1 MGIFD
6 VTYDL
11 DDQREIIL
19 PVLNVKEDIR
29 TLLIFL
35 YLHVKEIQ
43 ESEEILEA
51 IINID
56 LKYIPD
62 KFLKDFII
70 KVIEYKR
77 DGKRLR
83 DIFLIEKFRK
93 EEEKLDEI
101 LEKDADADFY
111 VISFSA
117 LKVRAIEKKLKSFY
131 FFSRG
136 LNLFDTRKD
145 DGKNKL
151 LEFEEEILELA
162 DEIKQTVNIN
172 ESSIMLEKTPEMVF
186 NTNKKPKRILTNT
199 ALDEVLELVKKDV
212 HIFAAET
219 GLGKTAFLIDM
230 ALNLEKM
237 GYRGIFFSCEMGIEQ
252 LSERIVANLTKIPLK
267 ILKDDDLMKEVLAN
281 EEYKKMIEDIEK
293 KKSKLRIID
302 GTFSVSKIEDYV
314 KKEIL
319 VEKELDFIVIDYLQ
333 LLKDETLK
341 NGTISYERVTSISKQ
356 LKEIAKENNIAI
368 LCIAQLSRAF
378 ADRKKSL
385 KEGEQ
390 LIMLPSDLKDSSQ
403 IEQDAGSITGLIV
416 TNVELDELKCQKKLI
431 NLQILKQR
439 SGIIRNDLEIEFI
452 TANQTI
458 KFNRMETKLGYK
470 PKKIIIEEEE
480 QQPKEEEKIFAEQQE
495 FPF

>member
-11 DDQREIIL
+11 DNNREIIL
-19 PVLNVKEDIR
+19 PILNVRQDIK

-35 YLHVKEIQ
+35 YLHAKEIQ
-43 ESEEILEA
+43 ESEEILDA

-70 KVIEYKR
+70 KIIEYKR

-83 DIFLIEKFRK
+83 DIFMIEKFRK

-101 LEKDADADFY
+101 LEEDADFY

-117 LKVRAIEKKLKSFY
+117 LKVKAIEKKLKSFY
-131 FFSRG
+131 FFNKG

-162 DEIKQTVNIN
+162 DEIKQTVNVN
-172 ESSIMLEKTPEMVF
+172 ESSIMLEETPRMVLS
-186 NTNKKPKRILTNT
+186 TDEKPKKISTNT

-230 ALNLEKM
+230 ALRLEKM

-267 ILKDDDLMKEVLAN
+267 ILKDVELMKEVLAN
-281 EEYKKMIEDIEK
+281 EEYKKKIEDIEK
-293 KKSKLRIID
+293 KKSKLRLID
-302 GTFSVSKIEDYV
+302 GTFSISKIEDYV
-314 KKEIL
+314 KREIL
-319 VEKELDFIVIDYLQ
+319 VEKELDYIVIDYLQ

-378 ADRKKSL
+378 SDRKKSL

-403 IEQDAGSITGLIV
+403 IEQDAGSVTGLIV
-416 TNVELDELKCQKKLI
+416 TNTELDELNCQKKLI

-439 SGIIRNDLEIEFI
+439 SGIVRHDLEIEFI

-470 PKKIIIEEEE
+470 PKKL
-480 QQPKEEEKIFAEQQE
+480 
-495 FPF
+495 

>member
-19 PVLNVKEDIR
+19 PVLNIKQDIK

-35 YLHVKEIQ
+35 YLHAKEIQ
-43 ESEEILEA
+43 ESEEILDA

-83 DIFLIEKFRK
+83 DIFMIEKFRK

-101 LEKDADADFY
+101 LEEDADFY

-186 NTNKKPKRILTNT
+186 NTNKKPKRIITNT

-281 EEYKKMIEDIEK
+281 EEYKKKIDDIEK

-368 LCIAQLSRAF
+368 LCIAQLSRSF
-378 ADRKKSL
+378 ADRKKST

-439 SGIIRNDLEIEFI
+439 SGNIRNDLEIEFI

-470 PKKIIIEEEE
+470 PKEIIEDEQE

>member
-11 DDQREIIL
+11 DDNREIIL
-19 PVLNVKEDIR
+19 PILNVRQDIK

-70 KVIEYKR
+70 KIIEYKR

-83 DIFLIEKFRK
+83 DIFMIEKFRK

-101 LEKDADADFY
+101 LEEDADFY

-117 LKVRAIEKKLKSFY
+117 LKVKAIEKKLKSFY

-136 LNLFDTRKD
+136 LNFFDTRKD
-145 DGKNKL
+145 EGKNKL
-151 LEFEEEILELA
+151 LEFEEEILNLA
-162 DEIKQTVNIN
+162 DEIKQTINNN
-172 ESSIMLEKTPEMVF
+172 ESSIMLEETPRMVLS
-186 NTNKKPKRILTNT
+186 TDEKPKKIITNT

-267 ILKDDDLMKEVLAN
+267 ILKDMDLMKEVLAN
-281 EEYKKMIEDIEK
+281 EEYKKKIEDIEK

-302 GTFSVSKIEDYV
+302 GTFSISKIEDYV
-314 KKEIL
+314 KREIL
-319 VEKELDFIVIDYLQ
+319 VEKELDYIVIDYLQ

-416 TNVELDELKCQKKLI
+416 TNTELDELNCQKKLI

-439 SGIIRNDLEIEFI
+439 SGIVRHDLEIEFI

-470 PKKIIIEEEE
+470 PKKIIIEEE
-480 QQPKEEEKIFAEQQE
+480 QQPKEEEKIFGEQQE

>member
-19 PVLNVKEDIR
+19 PVLNIKQDIK

-70 KVIEYKR
+70 KIIEYKR

-83 DIFLIEKFRK
+83 DIFMIEKFRK

-101 LEKDADADFY
+101 LEEDADFY

-162 DEIKQTVNIN
+162 NEIKQTVNIN

-186 NTNKKPKRILTNT
+186 NTNKKPKRIITNT

-237 GYRGIFFSCEMGIEQ
+237 GYRGVFFSCEMGIEQ

-281 EEYKKMIEDIEK
+281 EEYKKKIEDIEK
-293 KKSKLRIID
+293 KKSKLRLID
-302 GTFSVSKIEDYV
+302 GTFSISKIEDYV
-314 KKEIL
+314 KREIL
-319 VEKELDFIVIDYLQ
+319 VEKELDYIVIDYLQ

-378 ADRKKSL
+378 SDRKKSL

-416 TNVELDELKCQKKLI
+416 TNTELDELNCQKKLI

-439 SGIIRNDLEIEFI
+439 SGNIRNDLEIEFI

-470 PKKIIIEEEE
+470 PKEIIEDEQE
-480 QQPKEEEKIFAEQQE
+480 QQSKEEEKIFAEQQE

>member
-11 DDQREIIL
+11 DDNREIIL
-19 PVLNVKEDIR
+19 PILNVRQDIK

-35 YLHVKEIQ
+35 YLHAKEIQ
-43 ESEEILEA
+43 ESEEILDA

-70 KVIEYKR
+70 KIIEYKR

-83 DIFLIEKFRK
+83 DIFMIEKFRK

-101 LEKDADADFY
+101 LEEDADFY

-117 LKVRAIEKKLKSFY
+117 LKVKAIEKKLKSFY
-131 FFSRG
+131 FFNKG

-162 DEIKQTVNIN
+162 DEIKQTVNVN
-172 ESSIMLEKTPEMVF
+172 ESSIMLEETPRMVLS
-186 NTNKKPKRILTNT
+186 TDEKPKKISTNT

-230 ALNLEKM
+230 ALRLEKM

-267 ILKDDDLMKEVLAN
+267 ILKDVELMKEVLAN
-281 EEYKKMIEDIEK
+281 EEYKKKIEDIEK
-293 KKSKLRIID
+293 KKSKLRLID
-302 GTFSVSKIEDYV
+302 GTFSISKIEDYV
-314 KKEIL
+314 KREIL
-319 VEKELDFIVIDYLQ
+319 VEKELDYIVIDYLQ

-378 ADRKKSL
+378 SDRKKSL

-439 SGIIRNDLEIEFI
+439 SGNIRNDLEIEFI

-470 PKKIIIEEEE
+470 PKEIITEEE
-480 QQPKEEEKIFAEQQE
+480 QQPKEEEKIFGEQQE

>member
-11 DDQREIIL
+11 DDNREIIL
-19 PVLNVKEDIR
+19 PVLNIRQDIK

-83 DIFLIEKFRK
+83 DIFMIEKFRR
-93 EEEKLDEI
+93 EEER
-101 LEKDADADFY
+101 LEKFLEEDEDFY
-111 VISFSA
+111 VISFSP
-117 LKVRAIEKKLKSFY
+117 LKVKAIEKKLKSFY

-151 LEFEEEILELA
+151 LEFEEEILDLA
-162 DEIKQTVNIN
+162 DEIKQTINTN
-172 ESSIMLEKTPEMVF
+172 ESSIMLEETPRMVLS
-186 NTNKKPKRILTNT
+186 TDEKPKKILTNT

-237 GYRGIFFSCEMGIEQ
+237 GYRGVFFSCEMGIEQ

-267 ILKDDDLMKEVLAN
+267 ILKDMDLMKEVLKN
-281 EEYKKMIEDIEK
+281 EEYKKKIDDIEK

-439 SGIIRNDLEIEFI
+439 SGNIRNDLEIEFI

-470 PKKIIIEEEE
+470 PKEIIEDKQE

>member
-19 PVLNVKEDIR
+19 PVLNIKQDIK

-35 YLHVKEIQ
+35 YLHAKEIQ
-43 ESEEILEA
+43 ESEEILDA

-70 KVIEYKR
+70 KIIEYKR

-83 DIFLIEKFRK
+83 DIFMIEKFRK

-101 LEKDADADFY
+101 LEEDADFY

-151 LEFEEEILELA
+151 LEFEEEILDLVN
-162 DEIKQTVNIN
+162 EIKQTINTN
-172 ESSIMLEKTPEMVF
+172 ESSIMLEETPRMVLS
-186 NTNKKPKRILTNT
+186 TDEKPKKIITNT

-281 EEYKKMIEDIEK
+281 EEYKKKIDDIEK

-416 TNVELDELKCQKKLI
+416 TNTELDELNCQKKLI

-439 SGIIRNDLEIEFI
+439 SGNIRNDLEIEFI

-470 PKKIIIEEEE
+470 PKEIIEDEQE
-480 QQPKEEEKIFAEQQE
+480 QQPKEEKIVAEQQE

>member
-19 PVLNVKEDIR
+19 PILNIKEDLK

-35 YLHVKEIQ
+35 YLQAKEIQ
-43 ESEEILEA
+43 ESEEILDA

-56 LKYIPD
+56 LKYIPYQ
-62 KFLKDFII
+62 FLRDFIVKII
-70 KVIEYKR
+70 KYKR

-101 LEKDADADFY
+101 LEEDADFY

-117 LKVRAIEKKLKSFY
+117 LKVKAIEKKLKSFY
-131 FFSRG
+131 FFNKA
-136 LNLFDTRKD
+136 LNFLDTRKD
-145 DGKNKL
+145 EGKNKL
-151 LEFEEEILELA
+151 LEFEEEILDLA
-162 DEIKQTVNIN
+162 DEIKQTINTN
-172 ESSIMLEKTPEMVF
+172 ESSVMLEETPGMVF
-186 NTNKKPKRILTNT
+186 NTNKKPKKLLTNT

-230 ALNLEKM
+230 ALRLEKM

-302 GTFSVSKIEDYV
+302 GTFSVDKIEDYV

-341 NGTISYERVTSISKQ
+341 SNSISYERVTSISKR

-390 LIMLPSDLKDSSQ
+390 LIMFPSDLKDSSQ

-470 PKKIIIEEEE
+470 PKEIITEEE
-480 QQPKEEEKIFAEQQE
+480 QQPKEEEKIVAEQQE

>member
-6 VTYDL
+6 TTYDL

-19 PVLNVKEDIR
+19 PVLNIKQDIK

-83 DIFLIEKFRK
+83 DIFMIEKFRK
-93 EEEKLDEI
+93 EEER
-101 LEKDADADFY
+101 LEKFLEEDEDFY
-111 VISFSA
+111 VISFSP
-117 LKVRAIEKKLKSFY
+117 LKVKAIEKKLKSFY

-151 LEFEEEILELA
+151 LEFEEEILDLA
-162 DEIKQTVNIN
+162 DEIKQTVNVN
-172 ESSIMLEKTPEMVF
+172 ESSIMLEETPRMVLS
-186 NTNKKPKRILTNT
+186 TDEKPKKISTNT

-230 ALNLEKM
+230 ALRLEKM

-267 ILKDDDLMKEVLAN
+267 ILKDVELMKEVLAN
-281 EEYKKMIEDIEK
+281 EEYKKKIEDIEK
-293 KKSKLRIID
+293 KKSKLRLID
-302 GTFSVSKIEDYV
+302 GTFSISKIEDYV
-314 KKEIL
+314 KREIL
-319 VEKELDFIVIDYLQ
+319 VEKELDYIVIDYLQ

-416 TNVELDELKCQKKLI
+416 TNVELDELNCQKKLI

-439 SGIIRNDLEIEFI
+439 SGIVRHDLEIEFI

>member
-11 DDQREIIL
+11 DDNREIIL
-19 PVLNVKEDIR
+19 PILNVRQDIK

-35 YLHVKEIQ
+35 YLHAKEIQ
-43 ESEEILEA
+43 ESEEILDA

-83 DIFLIEKFRK
+83 DIFMIEKFRK
-93 EEEKLDEI
+93 EEER
-101 LEKDADADFY
+101 LEKFLEEDEDFY
-111 VISFSA
+111 VISFSP
-117 LKVRAIEKKLKSFY
+117 LKVKAIEKKLKSFY

-151 LEFEEEILELA
+151 LEFEEEILELS
-162 DEIKQTVNIN
+162 DEIKQTLNNN
-172 ESSIMLEKTPEMVF
+172 ESSIMLEETPRMVLS
-186 NTNKKPKRILTNT
+186 TDEKPKKILTNT

-267 ILKDDDLMKEVLAN
+267 ILKDMDLMKEVLAN
-281 EEYKKMIEDIEK
+281 EEYKKKIDDIEK

-341 NGTISYERVTSISKQ
+341 NGTISYERVTSISKR

-470 PKKIIIEEEE
+470 PKEIIKDEQE

>member
-11 DDQREIIL
+11 DDNREIIL
-19 PVLNVKEDIR
+19 PILNVRQDIK

-43 ESEEILEA
+43 ESEEILDA

-70 KVIEYKR
+70 KIIEYKR

-101 LEKDADADFY
+101 LEEDADFY

-117 LKVRAIEKKLKSFY
+117 LKVKAIEKKLKSFY
-131 FFSRG
+131 FFNKG

-151 LEFEEEILELA
+151 LEFEEEILDLA
-162 DEIKQTVNIN
+162 DEIKQTINVN
-172 ESSIMLEKTPEMVF
+172 ESSIMLEETPRMVLS
-186 NTNKKPKRILTNT
+186 TDEKPKKISTNT

-230 ALNLEKM
+230 ALRLEKM

-267 ILKDDDLMKEVLAN
+267 ILKDVELMKEVLAN
-281 EEYKKMIEDIEK
+281 EEYKKKIEDIEK
-293 KKSKLRIID
+293 KKSKLRLID
-302 GTFSVSKIEDYV
+302 GTFSISKIEDYV
-314 KKEIL
+314 KREIL
-319 VEKELDFIVIDYLQ
+319 VEKELDYIVIDYLQ

-341 NGTISYERVTSISKQ
+341 NGTISYERVTSISKR

-439 SGIIRNDLEIEFI
+439 SGNIRNDLEIEFI

>member
-11 DDQREIIL
+11 DDNREIIL
-19 PVLNVKEDIR
+19 PVLNIKQDIK

-70 KVIEYKR
+70 KIIEYKR

-83 DIFLIEKFRK
+83 DIFMIEKFRK

-101 LEKDADADFY
+101 LEEDADFY

-162 DEIKQTVNIN
+162 DEIKQTVNVN

-186 NTNKKPKRILTNT
+186 NTNKKPKRIITNT

-237 GYRGIFFSCEMGIEQ
+237 GYRGVFFSCEMGIEQ

-281 EEYKKMIEDIEK
+281 EEYKKMIENIEK

-314 KKEIL
+314 KREIL
-319 VEKELDFIVIDYLQ
+319 IEKELDFIVIDYLQ

-341 NGTISYERVTSISKQ
+341 SNSISYERVTSISKQ

>member
-11 DDQREIIL
+11 DDNREIIL
-19 PVLNVKEDIR
+19 PILNVRQDIK

-35 YLHVKEIQ
+35 YLHAKEIQ
-43 ESEEILEA
+43 ESEEILDA

-70 KVIEYKR
+70 KIIEYKR

-101 LEKDADADFY
+101 LEEDADFY

-162 DEIKQTVNIN
+162 NEIKQTVNIN

-237 GYRGIFFSCEMGIEQ
+237 GYRGVFFSCEMGIEQ

-281 EEYKKMIEDIEK
+281 EEYKKMIENIEK

-314 KKEIL
+314 KREIL
-319 VEKELDFIVIDYLQ
+319 IEKELDFIVIDYLQ

-341 NGTISYERVTSISKQ
+341 SNSISYERVTSISKQ

>member
-11 DDQREIIL
+11 DDNREIIL
-19 PVLNVKEDIR
+19 PILNVRQDIK

-35 YLHVKEIQ
+35 YLHAKEIQ
-43 ESEEILEA
+43 ESEEILDA

-70 KVIEYKR
+70 KIIEYKR

-83 DIFLIEKFRK
+83 DIFMIEKFRK
-93 EEEKLDEI
+93 EEER
-101 LEKDADADFY
+101 LEKFLEEDEDFY
-111 VISFSA
+111 VISFSP
-117 LKVRAIEKKLKSFY
+117 LKVKAIEKKLKSFY

-151 LEFEEEILELA
+151 LEFEEEILDLA
-162 DEIKQTVNIN
+162 NEIKQTINTN
-172 ESSIMLEKTPEMVF
+172 ESSIMLEETPRMVLS
-186 NTNKKPKRILTNT
+186 TDEKPKKIITNT

-267 ILKDDDLMKEVLAN
+267 ILKDVELMKEVLAN
-281 EEYKKMIEDIEK
+281 EEYKKKIEDIEK
-293 KKSKLRIID
+293 KKSKLRLID
-302 GTFSVSKIEDYV
+302 GTFSISKIEDYV
-314 KKEIL
+314 KREIL
-319 VEKELDFIVIDYLQ
+319 VEKELDYIVIDYLQ

-378 ADRKKSL
+378 SDRKKSL

-439 SGIIRNDLEIEFI
+439 SGNIRNDLEIEFI

-470 PKKIIIEEEE
+470 PKEIIEDEQE
-480 QQPKEEEKIFAEQQE
+480 QQPKEEKIVAEQQE

>member
-19 PVLNVKEDIR
+19 PILNVRQDIK

-35 YLHVKEIQ
+35 YLHAKEIQ
-43 ESEEILEA
+43 ESEEILDA

-70 KVIEYKR
+70 KIIEYKR

-83 DIFLIEKFRK
+83 DIFMIEKFRK

-101 LEKDADADFY
+101 LEEDADFY
-111 VISFSA
+111 VISFSS
-117 LKVRAIEKKLKSFY
+117 LKVKAIEKKLKSFY
-131 FFSRG
+131 FFNKG

-162 DEIKQTVNIN
+162 DEIKQTVNVN
-172 ESSIMLEKTPEMVF
+172 ESSIMLEETPRMVLS
-186 NTNKKPKRILTNT
+186 TDEKPKKISTNT

-230 ALNLEKM
+230 ALRLEKM

-267 ILKDDDLMKEVLAN
+267 ILKDVELMKEVLAN
-281 EEYKKMIEDIEK
+281 EEYKKKIEDIEK
-293 KKSKLRIID
+293 KKSKLRLID
-302 GTFSVSKIEDYV
+302 GTFSISKIEDYV
-314 KKEIL
+314 KREIL
-319 VEKELDFIVIDYLQ
+319 VEKELDYIVIDYLQ

-416 TNVELDELKCQKKLI
+416 TNTELDELNCQKKLI

-439 SGIIRNDLEIEFI
+439 SGNIRNDLEIEFI

-470 PKKIIIEEEE
+470 PKEIIEDEQE

>member
-19 PVLNVKEDIR
+19 PVLNIKQDIK

-70 KVIEYKR
+70 KIIEYKR

-83 DIFLIEKFRK
+83 DIFMIEKFRK

-101 LEKDADADFY
+101 LEEDADFY

-237 GYRGIFFSCEMGIEQ
+237 GYRGVFFSCEMGIEQ

-281 EEYKKMIEDIEK
+281 EEYKKMIENIEK

-314 KKEIL
+314 KREIL
-319 VEKELDFIVIDYLQ
+319 IEKELDFIVIDYLQ

-341 NGTISYERVTSISKQ
+341 SNSISYERVTSISKQ

-480 QQPKEEEKIFAEQQE
+480 QQPKEEEKIVAEQQE

>member
-11 DDQREIIL
+11 DDNREIIL
-19 PVLNVKEDIR
+19 PVLNIRQDIK

-83 DIFLIEKFRK
+83 DIFMIEKFRR
-93 EEEKLDEI
+93 EEER
-101 LEKDADADFY
+101 LEKFLEEDEDFY
-111 VISFSA
+111 VISFSP
-117 LKVRAIEKKLKSFY
+117 LKVKAIEKKLKSFY

-162 DEIKQTVNIN
+162 DEIKQTVNVN
-172 ESSIMLEKTPEMVF
+172 ESSIMLEETPRMVLS
-186 NTNKKPKRILTNT
+186 TDEKPKKISTNT

-230 ALNLEKM
+230 ALRLEKM

-267 ILKDDDLMKEVLAN
+267 ILKDVELMKEVLAN
-281 EEYKKMIEDIEK
+281 EEYKKKIEDIEK
-293 KKSKLRIID
+293 KKSKLRLID
-302 GTFSVSKIEDYV
+302 GTFSISKIEDYV
-314 KKEIL
+314 KREIL
-319 VEKELDFIVIDYLQ
+319 VEKELDYIVIDYLQ
-333 LLKDETLK
+333 LLKDENLK

-439 SGIIRNDLEIEFI
+439 SGNIRNDLEIEFI

-470 PKKIIIEEEE
+470 PKKIIEDEQE

>member
-11 DDQREIIL
+11 DDNREIIL
-19 PVLNVKEDIR
+19 PILNVRQDIK

-35 YLHVKEIQ
+35 YLHAKEIQ
-43 ESEEILEA
+43 ESEEILDA

-70 KVIEYKR
+70 KIIEYKR

-83 DIFLIEKFRK
+83 DIFMIEKFRK
-93 EEEKLDEI
+93 EEER
-101 LEKDADADFY
+101 LEKFLEEDEDFY
-111 VISFSA
+111 VISFSP
-117 LKVRAIEKKLKSFY
+117 LKVGAIEKKLKSFY
-131 FFSRG
+131 FFSKA
-136 LNLFDTRKD
+136 LNFLDTRKD

-151 LEFEEEILELA
+151 LEFEEEILNLA
-162 DEIKQTVNIN
+162 DEIKQTINTN
-172 ESSIMLEKTPEMVF
+172 ESSIMLEETPRMVLS
-186 NTNKKPKRILTNT
+186 TDEKPKKILTNT

-267 ILKDDDLMKEVLAN
+267 ILKDMDLMKEVLKN
-281 EEYKKMIEDIEK
+281 EEYKKKIEDIEK

-319 VEKELDFIVIDYLQ
+319 VEKELDYIVIDYLQ

-416 TNVELDELKCQKKLI
+416 TNVELDELNCQKKLI

-439 SGIIRNDLEIEFI
+439 SGIVRHDLEIEFI

-470 PKKIIIEEEE
+470 PKKIIIEEE
-480 QQPKEEEKIFAEQQE
+480 QQPKEEEKIFGEQQE

>member
-19 PVLNVKEDIR
+19 PVLNIKQDIK

-70 KVIEYKR
+70 KIIEYKR

-83 DIFLIEKFRK
+83 DIFMIEKFRK

-101 LEKDADADFY
+101 LEEDADFY

-151 LEFEEEILELA
+151 LEFEEEILDLVN
-162 DEIKQTVNIN
+162 EIKQTINTN
-172 ESSIMLEKTPEMVF
+172 ESSIMLEETPRMVLS
-186 NTNKKPKRILTNT
+186 TDEKPKKIITNT

-230 ALNLEKM
+230 ALRLEKM

-267 ILKDDDLMKEVLAN
+267 ILKDVELMKEVLAN
-281 EEYKKMIEDIEK
+281 EEYKKKIEDIEK
-293 KKSKLRIID
+293 KKSKLRLID
-302 GTFSVSKIEDYV
+302 GTFSISKIEDYV
-314 KKEIL
+314 KREIL
-319 VEKELDFIVIDYLQ
+319 VEKELDYIVIDYLQ

-378 ADRKKSL
+378 SDRKKSL

-439 SGIIRNDLEIEFI
+439 SGNIRNDLEIEFI

-470 PKKIIIEEEE
+470 PREIIEDEQE

>member
-19 PVLNVKEDIR
+19 PVLNIKQDIK

-35 YLHVKEIQ
+35 YLHAKEIQ
-43 ESEEILEA
+43 ESEEILDA

-70 KVIEYKR
+70 KIIEYKR

-101 LEKDADADFY
+101 LEEDADFY

-172 ESSIMLEKTPEMVF
+172 ERSIMLEKTPEMVF
-186 NTNKKPKRILTNT
+186 NTNKKPKRIITNT

-302 GTFSVSKIEDYV
+302 GTFSVDKIEDYV

-319 VEKELDFIVIDYLQ
+319 VEKELDYIVIDYLQ

-416 TNVELDELKCQKKLI
+416 TNTELDELNCQKKLI

-439 SGIIRNDLEIEFI
+439 SGNIRNDLEIEFI

-470 PKKIIIEEEE
+470 PKEIIEDEQE
-480 QQPKEEEKIFAEQQE
+480 QQPKEEKIVAEQQE

>member
-19 PVLNVKEDIR
+19 PILNIKEDLK

-35 YLHVKEIQ
+35 YLQAKEIQ
-43 ESEEILEA
+43 ESEEILDA

-56 LKYIPD
+56 LKYIPYQ
-62 KFLKDFII
+62 FLRDFIVKI
-70 KVIEYKR
+70 IEYKR

-101 LEKDADADFY
+101 LEEDADFY

-117 LKVRAIEKKLKSFY
+117 LKVKAIEKKLKSFY
-131 FFSRG
+131 FFNKA
-136 LNLFDTRKD
+136 LNFLDTRKD
-145 DGKNKL
+145 EGKNKL
-151 LEFEEEILELA
+151 LEFEEEILDLA
-162 DEIKQTVNIN
+162 DEIKQTINTN
-172 ESSIMLEKTPEMVF
+172 ESSVMLEETPGMVF
-186 NTNKKPKRILTNT
+186 NTNKKPKKLLTNT

-230 ALNLEKM
+230 ALRLEKM

-281 EEYKKMIEDIEK
+281 EEYKKMIENIEK

-302 GTFSVSKIEDYV
+302 GTFSVDKIEDYV

-341 NGTISYERVTSISKQ
+341 SNSISYERVTSISKR
-356 LKEIAKENNIAI
+356 LKKIAKENNIAI

-390 LIMLPSDLKDSSQ
+390 LIMFPSDLKDSSQ

-470 PKKIIIEEEE
+470 PKEIITEEE
-480 QQPKEEEKIFAEQQE
+480 QQPKEEEKIVAEQQE

>member
-19 PVLNVKEDIR
+19 PILNVRQDIK

-35 YLHVKEIQ
+35 YLHAKEIQ
-43 ESEEILEA
+43 ESEEILDA

-70 KVIEYKR
+70 KIIEYKR

-83 DIFLIEKFRK
+83 DIFMIEKFRK

-101 LEKDADADFY
+101 LEEDADFY
-111 VISFSA
+111 VISFSS
-117 LKVRAIEKKLKSFY
+117 LKVKAIEKKLKSFY
-131 FFSRG
+131 FFNKG

-162 DEIKQTVNIN
+162 DEIKQTVNVN
-172 ESSIMLEKTPEMVF
+172 ESSIMLEETPRMVLS
-186 NTNKKPKRILTNT
+186 TDEKPKKISTNT

-230 ALNLEKM
+230 ALRLEKM

-267 ILKDDDLMKEVLAN
+267 ILKDVELMKEVLAN
-281 EEYKKMIEDIEK
+281 EEYKKKIEDIEK
-293 KKSKLRIID
+293 KKSKLRLID
-302 GTFSVSKIEDYV
+302 GTFSISKIEDYV
-314 KKEIL
+314 KREIL
-319 VEKELDFIVIDYLQ
+319 VEKELDYIVIDYLQ

-416 TNVELDELKCQKKLI
+416 TNTELDELNCQKKLI

-439 SGIIRNDLEIEFI
+439 SGIVRHDLEIEFI

-470 PKKIIIEEEE
+470 PKKIIIEEE
-480 QQPKEEEKIFAEQQE
+480 QQPKEEEKIFGEQQE

>member
-19 PVLNVKEDIR
+19 PVLNIKQDIK

-35 YLHVKEIQ
+35 YLHAKEIQ
-43 ESEEILEA
+43 ESEEILDA

-70 KVIEYKR
+70 KIIEYKR

-83 DIFLIEKFRK
+83 DIFMIEKFRK

-101 LEKDADADFY
+101 LEEDADFY

-117 LKVRAIEKKLKSFY
+117 LKVKAIEKKLKSFY

-162 DEIKQTVNIN
+162 DEIKQTVNVN
-172 ESSIMLEKTPEMVF
+172 ESSIMLEETPRMVLS
-186 NTNKKPKRILTNT
+186 TDEKPKKISTNT

-230 ALNLEKM
+230 ALRLEKM

-267 ILKDDDLMKEVLAN
+267 ILKDVELMKEVLAN
-281 EEYKKMIEDIEK
+281 EEYKKKIEDIEK
-293 KKSKLRIID
+293 KKSKLRLID
-302 GTFSVSKIEDYV
+302 GTFSISKIEDYV
-314 KKEIL
+314 KREIL
-319 VEKELDFIVIDYLQ
+319 VEKELDYIVIDYLQ

-378 ADRKKSL
+378 SDRKKSL

-439 SGIIRNDLEIEFI
+439 SGNIRNDLEIEFI

-470 PKKIIIEEEE
+470 PKEIIEDEQE
-480 QQPKEEEKIFAEQQE
+480 QQPKEEKIVAEQQE

>member
-11 DDQREIIL
+11 DDNREIIL
-19 PVLNVKEDIR
+19 PILNVRQDIK

-35 YLHVKEIQ
+35 YLHTKEIQ

-51 IINID
+51 ITNIN
-56 LKYIPD
+56 LKYIPYP
-62 KFLKDFII
+62 FLKDFII

-83 DIFLIEKFRK
+83 DIFMIEKFRK
-93 EEEKLDEI
+93 EEER
-101 LEKDADADFY
+101 LEKFLEEDEDFY
-111 VISFSA
+111 VISFSP
-117 LKVRAIEKKLKSFY
+117 LKVKAIEKKLKSFY

-151 LEFEEEILELA
+151 LEFEEEILDLA
-162 DEIKQTVNIN
+162 DEIKQTINTN
-172 ESSIMLEKTPEMVF
+172 ESSIMLEETPRMVLS
-186 NTNKKPKRILTNT
+186 TDEKPKKILTNT

-267 ILKDDDLMKEVLAN
+267 ILKDMDLMKEVLKN
-281 EEYKKMIEDIEK
+281 EEYKKKIEDIEK

-319 VEKELDFIVIDYLQ
+319 VEKELDYIVIDYLQ

-341 NGTISYERVTSISKQ
+341 NGVISYERVTSISKR

-416 TNVELDELKCQKKLI
+416 TNVELDELNCQKKLI

-439 SGIIRNDLEIEFI
+439 SGNIRNDLEIEFI

-470 PKKIIIEEEE
+470 PKKIIEDEQE
-480 QQPKEEEKIFAEQQE
+480 QQPKEEEKIVAEQQE

>member
-19 PVLNVKEDIR
+19 PILNVRQDIK

-35 YLHVKEIQ
+35 YLHAKEIQ
-43 ESEEILEA
+43 ESEEILDA

-83 DIFLIEKFRK
+83 DIFMIEKFRR
-93 EEEKLDEI
+93 EEER
-101 LEKDADADFY
+101 LEKFLEEDEDFY
-111 VISFSA
+111 VISFSP
-117 LKVRAIEKKLKSFY
+117 LKVKAIEKKLKSFY

-151 LEFEEEILELA
+151 LEFEEEILDLA
-162 DEIKQTVNIN
+162 DEIKQIINTN
-172 ESSIMLEKTPEMVF
+172 ESSIMLEETPRMVLS
-186 NTNKKPKRILTNT
+186 TDEKPKKISTNT

-267 ILKDDDLMKEVLAN
+267 ILKDMDLMKEVLKN
-281 EEYKKMIEDIEK
+281 EEYKKKIEDIEK

-302 GTFSVSKIEDYV
+302 GTFSISKIEDYV

-319 VEKELDFIVIDYLQ
+319 VEKELDYIVIDYLQ

-416 TNVELDELKCQKKLI
+416 TNVELDKLNCQKKLI

-439 SGIIRNDLEIEFI
+439 SGIVRHDLEIEFI

-470 PKKIIIEEEE
+470 PKEIIIEEE
-480 QQPKEEEKIFAEQQE
+480 QQPKEED
-495 FPF
+495 

>member
-11 DDQREIIL
+11 DDNREIIL
-19 PVLNVKEDIR
+19 PVLNIRQDIK

-35 YLHVKEIQ
+35 YLHVKEMQ

-51 IINID
+51 ITNIN
-56 LKYIPD
+56 LKYIPNQ
-62 KFLKDFII
+62 FLKDFII

-83 DIFLIEKFRK
+83 DIFMIEKFRK

-101 LEKDADADFY
+101 LEEDADFY
-111 VISFSA
+111 VISFSP
-117 LKVRAIEKKLKSFY
+117 LKVKAIEKKLKSFY

-151 LEFEEEILELA
+151 LEFEEEILDLA
-162 DEIKQTVNIN
+162 DEIKQTINTN
-172 ESSIMLEKTPEMVF
+172 ESSIMLEETPRMVLS
-186 NTNKKPKRILTNT
+186 TDEKPKKILTNT

-230 ALNLEKM
+230 TLNLEKM

-267 ILKDDDLMKEVLAN
+267 ILKDMDLMKEVLKN
-281 EEYKKMIEDIEK
+281 EEYKKKIEDIEK
-293 KKSKLRIID
+293 KKSKLRLID
-302 GTFSVSKIEDYV
+302 GTFSISKIEDYV

-319 VEKELDFIVIDYLQ
+319 VEKELDYIVIDYLQ
-333 LLKDETLK
+333 LLKDENLK

-439 SGIIRNDLEIEFI
+439 SGNIRNDLEIEFI

-470 PKKIIIEEEE
+470 PKEIITEEE
-480 QQPKEEEKIFAEQQE
+480 QQPKEEEKIVAEQQE

>member
-11 DDQREIIL
+11 DDNREIIL
-19 PVLNVKEDIR
+19 PILNVRQDIK

-35 YLHVKEIQ
+35 YLHAKEIQ
-43 ESEEILEA
+43 ESEEILDA

-70 KVIEYKR
+70 KIIEYKR

-83 DIFLIEKFRK
+83 DIFMIEKFRK
-93 EEEKLDEI
+93 EEER
-101 LEKDADADFY
+101 LEKFLEEDEDFY
-111 VISFSA
+111 VISFSP
-117 LKVRAIEKKLKSFY
+117 LKVGAIEKKLKSFY
-131 FFSRG
+131 FFSKA
-136 LNLFDTRKD
+136 LNFLDTRKD

-151 LEFEEEILELA
+151 LEFEEEILNLA
-162 DEIKQTVNIN
+162 DEIKQTINTN
-172 ESSIMLEKTPEMVF
+172 ESSIMLEETPRMVLS
-186 NTNKKPKRILTNT
+186 TDEKPKKILTNT

-267 ILKDDDLMKEVLAN
+267 ILKDMDLMKEVLKN
-281 EEYKKMIEDIEK
+281 EEYKKKIEDIEK

-319 VEKELDFIVIDYLQ
+319 VEKELDYIVIDYLQ

-416 TNVELDELKCQKKLI
+416 TNVELDELNCQKKLI

-439 SGIIRNDLEIEFI
+439 SGIVRHDLEIEFI

-470 PKKIIIEEEE
+470 PKEIIEEE
-480 QQPKEEEKIFAEQQE
+480 QQPKEEKIVAEQQE

>member
-19 PVLNVKEDIR
+19 PILNIKQDIK

-70 KVIEYKR
+70 KIIEYKR

-83 DIFLIEKFRK
+83 DIFMIEKFRK
-93 EEEKLDEI
+93 EEER
-101 LEKDADADFY
+101 LEKFLEEDEDFY
-111 VISFSA
+111 VISFSP
-117 LKVRAIEKKLKSFY
+117 LKVKAIEKKLKSFY

-151 LEFEEEILELA
+151 LEFEEEILELS
-162 DEIKQTVNIN
+162 DEIKQTIN
-172 ESSIMLEKTPEMVF
+172 NNETSIMLEETPRMVLS
-186 NTNKKPKRILTNT
+186 TDEKPKKILTNT

-230 ALNLEKM
+230 ALRLEKM

-267 ILKDDDLMKEVLAN
+267 ILKDVELMKEVLAN
-281 EEYKKMIEDIEK
+281 EEYKKKIEDIEK
-293 KKSKLRIID
+293 KKSKLRLID
-302 GTFSVSKIEDYV
+302 GTFSISKIEDYV
-314 KKEIL
+314 KREIL
-319 VEKELDFIVIDYLQ
+319 VEKELDYIVIDYLQ

-341 NGTISYERVTSISKQ
+341 NGTISYERVTSISKR

-416 TNVELDELKCQKKLI
+416 TNVELDELNCQKKLI

-439 SGIIRNDLEIEFI
+439 SGIVRHDLEIEFI

-470 PKKIIIEEEE
+470 PKEIITEEE
-480 QQPKEEEKIFAEQQE
+480 QQPKEEEKIFGEQQE

>member
-19 PVLNVKEDIR
+19 PVLNIKQDIK

-35 YLHVKEIQ
+35 YLHAKEIQ
-43 ESEEILEA
+43 ESEEILDA

-70 KVIEYKR
+70 KIIEYKR

-83 DIFLIEKFRK
+83 DIFMIEKFRK

-101 LEKDADADFY
+101 LEEDADFY

-117 LKVRAIEKKLKSFY
+117 LKVKAIEKKLKSFY

-151 LEFEEEILELA
+151 LEFEEEILDLA

-267 ILKDDDLMKEVLAN
+267 ILKDMDLMKEVLKN
-281 EEYKKMIEDIEK
+281 EEYKKKIEDIEK

-302 GTFSVSKIEDYV
+302 GTFSISKIEDYV

-319 VEKELDFIVIDYLQ
+319 VEKELDYIVIDYLQ
-333 LLKDETLK
+333 LLKDENLK

-439 SGIIRNDLEIEFI
+439 SGNIRNDLEIEFI

-470 PKKIIIEEEE
+470 PKKIIEDEQE

>member
-11 DDQREIIL
+11 DDNREIIL
-19 PVLNVKEDIR
+19 PILNVRQDIK

-51 IINID
+51 ITNIN
-56 LKYIPD
+56 LKYIPYP
-62 KFLKDFII
+62 FLKDFII

-83 DIFLIEKFRK
+83 DIFMIEKFRK
-93 EEEKLDEI
+93 EEER
-101 LEKDADADFY
+101 LEKFLEEDEDFY
-111 VISFSA
+111 VISFSP
-117 LKVRAIEKKLKSFY
+117 LKVGAIEKKLKSFY
-131 FFSRG
+131 FFSKA
-136 LNLFDTRKD
+136 LNFLDTRKD

-151 LEFEEEILELA
+151 LEFEEEILNLA
-162 DEIKQTVNIN
+162 DEIKQTINTN
-172 ESSIMLEKTPEMVF
+172 ESSIMLEETPRMVLS
-186 NTNKKPKRILTNT
+186 TDEKPKKILTNT

-237 GYRGIFFSCEMGIEQ
+237 GYHGIFFSCEMGIEQ

-267 ILKDDDLMKEVLAN
+267 ILKDVELMKEVLAN
-281 EEYKKMIEDIEK
+281 EEYKKKIEDIEK
-293 KKSKLRIID
+293 KKSKLRLID
-302 GTFSVSKIEDYV
+302 GTFSISKIEDYV
-314 KKEIL
+314 KREIL
-319 VEKELDFIVIDYLQ
+319 VEKELDYIVIDYLQ

-378 ADRKKSL
+378 SDRKKSL

-439 SGIIRNDLEIEFI
+439 SGNIRNDLEIEFI

-470 PKKIIIEEEE
+470 PKEIIEDEQE
-480 QQPKEEEKIFAEQQE
+480 QQPKEEKIVAEQQE

>member
-11 DDQREIIL
+11 DDNREIIL
-19 PVLNVKEDIR
+19 PILNVRQDIK

-35 YLHVKEIQ
+35 YLHAKEIQ
-43 ESEEILEA
+43 ESEEILDA

-70 KVIEYKR
+70 KIIEYKR

-83 DIFLIEKFRK
+83 DIFTIEKFRK

-101 LEKDADADFY
+101 LEEDADFY

-117 LKVRAIEKKLKSFY
+117 LKVKAIEKKLKSFY

-151 LEFEEEILELA
+151 LEFEEEILELS
-162 DEIKQTVNIN
+162 DEIKQTINNN
-172 ESSIMLEKTPEMVF
+172 ESSIMLEETPRMVLS
-186 NTNKKPKRILTNT
+186 TDEKPKKILTNT

-267 ILKDDDLMKEVLAN
+267 ILKDMDLMKEVLAN
-281 EEYKKMIEDIEK
+281 EEYKKKIDDIEK

-341 NGTISYERVTSISKQ
+341 NGTISYERVTSISKR

-470 PKKIIIEEEE
+470 PKEIITEEE
-480 QQPKEEEKIFAEQQE
+480 QQPKEEEKIFGEQQE